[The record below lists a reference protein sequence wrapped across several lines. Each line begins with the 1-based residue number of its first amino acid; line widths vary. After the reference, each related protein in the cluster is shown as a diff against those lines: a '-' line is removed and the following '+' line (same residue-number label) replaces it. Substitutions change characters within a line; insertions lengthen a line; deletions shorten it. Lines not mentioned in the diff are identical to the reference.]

1 MWKPRNPGRP
11 ERALEL
17 LARPVAA
24 RGDTFSLA
32 TLHRVAV
39 LGAPRAGGGALA
51 PHGEGTSLPL
61 GLDRGGSHPC
71 ALVNIRGPP

>member
-1 MWKPRNPGRP
+1 MRKPRNPGRP
-11 ERALEL
+11 LEL
-17 LARPVAA
+17 LARPAAA
-24 RGDTFSLA
+24 RGDTFSPA
-32 TLHRVAV
+32 TLPRAAV